1 MTGDYP
7 KIISSPGWFKRRHKN
22 RKNESRAKGQ
32 NVLLFNYFTES
43 LVPFVFKALFCILYF
58 WGVGGGVG
66 MQLLLV
72 IGSDSYSDGGKNV
85 A

>member
-1 MTGDYP
+1 MC
-7 KIISSPGWFKRRHKN
+7 
-22 RKNESRAKGQ
+22 
-32 NVLLFNYFTES
+32 
-43 LVPFVFKALFCILYF
+43 KALFCILYF
-58 WGVGGGVG
+58 WGVGRVGGGGGGGGGGVG

>member
-1 MTGDYP
+1 M
-7 KIISSPGWFKRRHKN
+7 
-22 RKNESRAKGQ
+22 
-32 NVLLFNYFTES
+32 LFNYFTES
-43 LVPFVFKALFCILYF
+43 LVPFVFKALLCILYF
-58 WGVGGGVG
+58 WGVGGGGGVG